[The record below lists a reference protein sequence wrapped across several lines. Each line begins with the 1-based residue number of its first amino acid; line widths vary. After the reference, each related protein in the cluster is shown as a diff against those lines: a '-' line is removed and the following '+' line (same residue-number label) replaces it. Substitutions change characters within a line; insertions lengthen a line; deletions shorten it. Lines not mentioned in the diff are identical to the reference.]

1 MELPVTEREK
11 ITRLAKESGFVSLDI
26 EYIVD
31 TVYPMFEAFYHKAQ
45 REAFEQTAKILD
57 NGHFLTDTSPEKKWA
72 EQVAAAIRQL
82 IKE

>member
-1 MELPVTEREK
+1 MTEREK
-11 ITRLAKESGFVSLDI
+11 ITQLAKASGFVSLDI

-45 REAFEQTAKILD
+45 REAFEQ
-57 NGHFLTDTSPEKKWA
+57 
-72 EQVAAAIRQL
+72 AALICDEHADDPVYCGKAIRQL

>member
-1 MELPVTEREK
+1 MTEREK
-11 ITRLAKESGFVSLDI
+11 ITQLAKASGFVSLDI

-45 REAFEQTAKILD
+45 REAFEQAAEECWKANEYGFHRT
-57 NGHFLTDTSPEKKWA
+57 NGEC
-72 EQVAAAIRQL
+72 EEAIRQL